1 MNGPNSVAVAPGGTH
16 VYVATVL
23 ADSIVVF
30 TRSGKLCAGDCSND
44 GTVTVDELV
53 TGVNIAL
60 GNQSIRACIAFDP
73 GGDDLV
79 TVDELVKAVNNA
91 LGGCGV

>member
-1 MNGPNSVAVAPGGTH
+1 M
-16 VYVATVL
+16 ATEL

-30 TRSGKLCAGDCSND
+30 TRLGKPCAGDCSND
-44 GTVTVDELV
+44 GSVTVDELV
-53 TGVNIAL
+53 MGVNIAL
-60 GNQSIRACIAFDP
+60 GNESIRACMAFDP

-91 LGGCGV
+91 LSGCGV